1 MQSRLLAIT
10 MQLAMRRQKSD
21 VHMIYHHIRGSPMEM
36 RLAFILLLLHCSH
49 VLPMQTEDV

>member
-21 VHMIYHHIRGSPMEM
+21 AHMIYHHIRGSPLEM
-36 RLAFILLLLHCSH
+36 RLAFIITFAALQPCI
-49 VLPMQTEDV
+49 VNAN